1 MAVCPL
7 CGKKMGILENQIS
20 EFEGDR
26 IQGYACLVMMF

>member
-20 EFEGDR
+20 EFEGDP
-26 IQGYACLVMMF
+26 GVCLSWFV

>member
-20 EFEGDR
+20 EFDGDP
-26 IQGYACLVMMF
+26 GCAKLVMKL